1 MRKMTLLFLISYKT
15 SHNERLCD
23 IASIVKIQKVTIH
36 LKS

>member
-23 IASIVKIQKVTIH
+23 IASVVKIQQAIIH